1 MVTSQP
7 TFSVHEK
14 GTSHSADSPWL
25 LRRLLEEHFANL
37 RSSIFANAF
46 NAAILL
52 FTFWNSAPKSLLL
65 IGVVTL
71 LPILAWRVLIARRM
85 SNTQHENNHLLEI
98 CHSIEMN
105 ALTLGSWWGF
115 TIMYL
120 LQLASPTQQLL
131 VAVVGAGMP
140 SAGTI
145 TFRTL
150 GRAARLFIGS
160 CGFGAMLALLLQA
173 SGPALASAAL
183 LVCYMLVLFAS
194 VGTGAHNAVMRNLR
208 EAELQK
214 SSDTINML
222 LADFT
227 EQGSDWLIEL
237 DRHGN
242 IANPSERFAE
252 AAQRPAETITGIS
265 FLSLLDDNI
274 ETQELA
280 DHLSCRRAF
289 RNQNVTLTIGNK
301 NLCWSIS
308 ARPSVDSEIAFRG
321 VVSDISAQR
330 QAEERVSYMAHFDA
344 LTDLPNR
351 FLFNQR
357 LIQSLHND
365 DKRAALLYLDLDHFK
380 AVNDTLGH
388 VVGDQLL
395 KAVAVRL
402 TNCIG
407 HQDVVARLGGD
418 EFAVIASGNRTD
430 NIKDIAEAIIE
441 ALALPFSIDG
451 HDVVIGTSI
460 GIALAPEHGADGTTL
475 LRNADLALYA
485 AKTQGRNRQAMFEQ
499 GMDEAAQS
507 RRELEQDLR
516 NALARDQLCLH
527 YQPLVQID
535 DGNVLG
541 YEALIRWEHPIRGVV
556 MPDAFIPIAEDSGMI
571 IQIGEWVIRQALDD
585 LAQWP
590 KDKGVSINLSP
601 VQMRSPS
608 LISTLVNALARTGV
622 KPSRICFEI
631 TETVLMHDSDA
642 NLQTLHKLRDIG
654 VEIALDDFGT
664 GYSSLNYLRS
674 FPFDKIKID
683 RCFISEIDSREDCRA
698 IVRSVVN
705 LANSLGM
712 TTTAEGVEREDQV
725 RYLRDEGCAE
735 VQGYLFSKAVPQD
748 QLTDLRKPIHSH
760 ARRLVEMEQ
769 ERVRL
774 SKPTASA
781 QEKAA

>member
-1 MVTSQP
+1 MP
-7 TFSVHEK
+7 RAHEK
-14 GTSHSADSPWL
+14 GILPDADSPWL
-25 LRRLLEEHFANL
+25 LRRLLDEHFSNL
-37 RSSIFANAF
+37 KSSIFANAF
-46 NAAILL
+46 NAAVLL
-52 FTFWNSAPKSLLL
+52 ATFWNSVPKALLL
-65 IGVVTL
+65 TGLATL
-71 LPILAWRVLIARRM
+71 VPILIWRMLIAKRM
-85 SNTQHENNHLLEI
+85 PNAGNSPDSLLEI
-98 CHSIEMN
+98 RHSVEMN
-105 ALTLGSWWGF
+105 ALALGSWWGF
-115 TIMYL
+115 VIMYL
-120 LQLASPTQQLL
+120 LQLADPTQQLL

-160 CGFGAMLALLLQA
+160 CGFGAMLALLLEA
-173 SGPALASAAL
+173 SVPGIASAAL
-183 LVCYMLVLFAS
+183 LACYMLVLFAS
-194 VGTGAHNAVMRNLR
+194 VATSAAHAVMRNLR

-237 DRHGN
+237 DGQGN
-242 IANPSERFAE
+242 IINPSDRFAE
-252 AAQRPAETITGIS
+252 AAQRPVETIAGIS
-265 FLSLLDDNI
+265 FLSLLDENI

-280 DHLSCRRAF
+280 DHLAFRRAF
-289 RNQNVTLTIGNK
+289 RNHNVTLMIGDK
-301 NLCWSIS
+301 QLCWSIS
-308 ARPSVDSEIAFRG
+308 ARPSVDSDIAFRG
-321 VVSDISAQR
+321 VISDISAQR

-357 LIQSLHND
+357 LIQALHVG
-365 DKRAALLYLDLDHFK
+365 DKKAALLYLDLDHFK

-395 KAVAVRL
+395 KAVAGRL

-407 HQDVVARLGGD
+407 PQEVVARLGGD
-418 EFAVIASGNRTD
+418 EFAVIASGDRT
-430 NIKDIAEAIIE
+430 IAIQEIADAIIE
-441 ALALPFSIDG
+441 ALAQPFFIDG
-451 HDVVIGTSI
+451 HDVVIGTSV
-460 GIALAPEHGADGTTL
+460 GIALSPDHGEDGTTL
-475 LRNADLALYA
+475 LRNADLALYE
-485 AKTQGRNRQAMFEQ
+485 AKTQGRNRQTMFEQ

-541 YEALIRWEHPIRGVV
+541 YEALIRWEHPTRGVV
-556 MPDAFIPIAEDSGMI
+556 MPDDFIPIAEDSGMI

-590 KDKGVSINLSP
+590 EDKGVSINLSP

-608 LISTLVNALARTGV
+608 LISTLVNALARTGIEA
-622 KPSRICFEI
+622 SRICFEI

-725 RYLRDEGCAE
+725 RHLRDEGCAE

-774 SKPTASA
+774 SKPPTDA